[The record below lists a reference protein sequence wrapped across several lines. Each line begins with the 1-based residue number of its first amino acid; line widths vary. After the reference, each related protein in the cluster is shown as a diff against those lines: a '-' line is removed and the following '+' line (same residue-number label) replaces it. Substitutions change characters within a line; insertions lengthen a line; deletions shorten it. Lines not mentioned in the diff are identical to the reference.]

1 MAREKCDPLFPGTD
15 FTIFYRKILFSIFPP
30 VFLYPLY
37 IYMIK
42 LNVMI
47 ESVVVHL
54 SLTFEY
60 LRKQHFTVYYY
71 AAFFHL
77 QFCTFIKSSSATTSQ
92 GTLSNKCKFKLK
104 NSRFDDR
111 FSLLCLQLQHAEYYF
126 LCTNRVEFLPYHF
139 IFLIQHIS
147 SYYELRNPNK

>member
-1 MAREKCDPLFPGTD
+1 MAREKFDPLFPGTD
-15 FTIFYRKILFSIFPP
+15 FTIFYRKILFSIFPL

-104 NSRFDDR
+104 NSSFDDR
-111 FSLLCLQLQHAEYYF
+111 FSLLCFQL
-126 LCTNRVEFLPYHF
+126 
-139 IFLIQHIS
+139 
-147 SYYELRNPNK
+147 